1 MFGFNDKDK
10 KLKRILTESLQGKI
24 YSTLE
29 LNETVDTLFLQIK
42 NLYEP
47 STFKFDSKTYK
58 DPDDD
63 DLINPQMAPLI
74 NRNPSFRSGLGIGHP
89 DHDDINNVFGK
100 SKSRFGLF
108 K

>member
-47 STFKFDSKTYK
+47 SVIKVNSKIHK

-63 DLINPQMAPLI
+63 DLINPQMTPLI
-74 NRNPSFRSGLGIGHP
+74 NRHSSFRSGLEIGHP
-89 DHDDINNVFGK
+89 DDDDNNVFGK